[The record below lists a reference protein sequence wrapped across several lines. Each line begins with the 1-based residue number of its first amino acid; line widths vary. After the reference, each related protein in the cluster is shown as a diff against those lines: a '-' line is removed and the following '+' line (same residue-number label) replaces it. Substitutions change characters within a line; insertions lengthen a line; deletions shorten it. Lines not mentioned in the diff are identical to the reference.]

1 MSSRVPVGQTITFS
15 SKTQIQTRS
24 KSIIWNPVCTLTEPW
39 LHTKWNHTLYT
50 HTQSQNSVCFFSFTK
65 MICLLCAQLFPSRFL
80 YSSWP
85 CFMCLLALFFA
96 LLSFFF
102 AVRRSKMA
110 NLTIECQA
118 KKQQKLRMTISNRNG
133 KQCFSFSI
141 HSWMTQR
148 CRSEFSINS
157 MKTKWYFFVRWSG
170 RGAVSQEKSLWI
182 EFAWR
187 QCSHSQ
193 TKGNR
198 AAIKAFYLNR
208 NFAAEDAS
216 NIIRSPQFTF
226 YCPLPKFNTVDEI
239 LFIFHFRYGPIQ
251 FSLPVK

>member
-1 MSSRVPVGQTITFS
+1 MFYVLVSAFF
-15 SKTQIQTRS
+15 
-24 KSIIWNPVCTLTEPW
+24 
-39 LHTKWNHTLYT
+39 
-50 HTQSQNSVCFFSFTK
+50 CFAF
-65 MICLLCAQLFPSRFL
+65 
-80 YSSWP
+80 
-85 CFMCLLALFFA
+85 
-96 LLSFFF
+96 FFF

-198 AAIKAFYLNR
+198 AAIKAFYSNR